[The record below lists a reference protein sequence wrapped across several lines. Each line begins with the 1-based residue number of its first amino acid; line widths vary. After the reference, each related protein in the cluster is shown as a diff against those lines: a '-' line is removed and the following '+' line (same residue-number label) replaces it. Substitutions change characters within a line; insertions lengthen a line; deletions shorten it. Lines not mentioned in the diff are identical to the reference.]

1 MFSFNWS
8 FNACSTSSSDG
19 RKLREAPLP
28 TPAPVTV
35 LTDAEALDQVQKM
48 HYISGNMLNQLEVS

>member
-19 RKLREAPLP
+19 KELREAPLP
-28 TPAPVTV
+28 TTPAAPVTV

-48 HYISGNMLNQLEVS
+48 H

>member
-19 RKLREAPLP
+19 KETTGGTLP
-28 TPAPVTV
+28 TTPAPVTV

-48 HYISGNMLNQLEVS
+48 H